1 MRSSVTKTFR
11 KKLNELP
18 ISVQEQ
24 AAKTYRLWQ
33 KSPYHPSLQ
42 FKRVSQRQPIYS
54 VRIKRV
60 SQRQPIY
67 SVRISH
73 THQVLGLLEADRI
86 YWFWIGKHDEYD
98 DLLKRI

>member
-54 VRIKRV
+54 VRI
-60 SQRQPIY
+60 
-67 SVRISH
+67 SH